1 MRMFLSAVLIFVVLF
16 YTPSINAEPIPEIHI
31 SPSEADIIRLY
42 KEAGYW
48 GKLDPDKILDVPP
61 YLVVVASQIWD
72 EQAAALPVED
82 KKELFYRS
90 LLPLVLYSNKVIM
103 ADRNRL
109 ASITSK
115 LADGRSEETDSA
127 WLVDLAIQYRLLK
140 PLEGGGLPGLPQG
153 AELGELIDNLL
164 LRVDIVPAS
173 LALGQGAY
181 ESGYGTS
188 RFARKG
194 NSLFGQWTYGGKG
207 MQPLEKRAS
216 KGDYGVAAYDWPLD
230 SVRSYMV
237 NLNTHNAYS
246 ELRNKRA
253 ELRRSSQPVTGQAL
267 VGTLSK
273 YSERGMEYVNTL
285 SSIMRV
291 NELDAADQAS
301 LRKGPVLLI
310 VDAVDE
316 ADAKKL
322 AAEIEE
328 LRDSGELARLIASMG
343 VDFDH

>member
-1 MRMFLSAVLIFVVLF
+1 
-16 YTPSINAEPIPEIHI
+16 
-31 SPSEADIIRLY
+31 
-42 KEAGYW
+42 
-48 GKLDPDKILDVPP
+48 
-61 YLVVVASQIWD
+61 
-72 EQAAALPVED
+72 
-82 KKELFYRS
+82 
-90 LLPLVLYSNKVIM
+90 LYSNQVIT

-109 ASITSK
+109 ESIAKK
-115 LADGRSEETDSA
+115 LPYGRLEEADRV
-127 WLVDLAIQYRLLK
+127 WLIELAIEYRLLK
-140 PLEGGGLPGLPQG
+140 PPEGDRPPGLPQG
-153 AELGELIDNLL
+153 DELGELIDKLL

-188 RFARKG
+188 RFAREG
-194 NSLFGQWTYGGKG
+194 NALFGQWTYGGKG

-216 KGDYGVAAYDWPLD
+216 KGDYGVAAYAWPLD
-230 SVRSYMV
+230 SVWSYMI

-253 ELRRSSQPVTGQAL
+253 ELRRSTKPVTGQAL

-291 NELDAADQAS
+291 NELDAADLAR
-301 LRKGPVLLI
+301 LRKEPVLLI

-328 LRDSGELARLIASMG
+328 LRGSGELAQLIASMG
-343 VDFDH
+343 VEFD